1 MINSWFNRL
10 RRGAPALPP
19 AEAEALASWRRLE
32 VADLDRPHF
41 ETRYVV
47 VNTEASGLDL
57 ARDRLLAVA
66 ALAVHEETIHP
77 RHSYYARLGEHPAAA
92 LLGLLAFI
100 GKAPVVMY
108 NQSFNQQLLDD
119 ALDQHLDVRLEQP
132 VLDLQWLLPTLY
144 PERGQP
150 FMRLGEWMQ
159 AFGIETFQRHHG
171 LGDGLAIAQL
181 LLAVLAVA
189 DTHSS
194 ISPQQLLEL
203 ERTERR
209 LHRAG

>member
-10 RRGAPALPP
+10 RRSAPALPP
-19 AEAEALASWRRLE
+19 AQAEALASWRRLE
-32 VADLDRPHF
+32 PADLDRPHF

-57 ARDRLLAVA
+57 SRDRLLAVA

-77 RHSYYARLGEHPAAA
+77 RHSYYAQLGEHPAAA

-100 GKAPVVMY
+100 GKSPVVMY
-108 NQSFNQQLLDD
+108 NQGFNQQLLDD
-119 ALDQHLDVRLEQP
+119 ALDEHLGVRLEQA

-144 PERGQP
+144 PERGKP
-150 FMRLGEWMQ
+150 YMRLAEWMQ
-159 AFGIETFQRHHG
+159 AFGIEPFQRNHG

-189 DTHSS
+189 DSHGR
-194 ISPQQLLEL
+194 ISPRQLGDL
-203 ERTERR
+203 ERAERR